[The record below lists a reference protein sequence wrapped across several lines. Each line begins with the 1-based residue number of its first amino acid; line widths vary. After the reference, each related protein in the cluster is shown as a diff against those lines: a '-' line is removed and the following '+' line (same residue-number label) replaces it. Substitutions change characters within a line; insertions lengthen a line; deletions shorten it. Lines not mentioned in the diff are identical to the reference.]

1 MTSPIAMNSNP
12 SAPASEPLPPVTAEG
27 EALVSDARRLR
38 YVEVE
43 PPALGRCVALVGNA
57 AWMRVALPI
66 DLNHINVWLIDAG
79 DAYIAV
85 DTGMAASMCKE
96 AWEQLELSH
105 FKHKPLGGL
114 FITHAHPDHLGL
126 ADWLQARYGIPVWM
140 SHGTQALA
148 RSVYEE
154 RRPKAE
160 EIEAF
165 LSQHGVPNL
174 EQLRPMA
181 KPERFGRMANRLATV
196 ERLIEDGELLKWG
209 DSTWRALQTDGHA
222 EGHLCL
228 HDAGANIL
236 ISGDQVL
243 PTISSNVSV
252 MLQREDRN
260 PLRSYL
266 ASLDR
271 LRALPAQTLVLPSH
285 GKPFFGLHQ
294 RIGDLKSHHGEQLS
308 KLLSACIE
316 PKTAFE
322 LLPTMFRRELAGMHF
337 FLALGEAVAHLEML
351 AFDGKL
357 QRKEHAGV
365 MRYGVS

>member
-1 MTSPIAMNSNP
+1 MDSNSTAAKN
-12 SAPASEPLPPVTAEG
+12 EVLPPVTAEG

-38 YVEVE
+38 YVETE
-43 PPALGRCVALVGNA
+43 APALGHCVPLVESVN
-57 AWMRVALPI
+57 WMRVALPI

-79 DAYIAV
+79 NEYIAV
-85 DTGMAASMCKE
+85 DTGMSASMCRG
-96 AWEQLELSH
+96 AWEQLDVTH
-105 FKHKPLGGL
+105 FNRKPLGGL

-126 ADWLQARYGIPVWM
+126 ADWLQTRYGIQVWM
-140 SHGTQALA
+140 SRATQALA
-148 RSVYEE
+148 RAVYEE
-154 RRPKAE
+154 RRPTSQA
-160 EIEAF
+160 IEAF
-165 LSQHGVPNL
+165 LLQHGVPNL
-174 EQLRPMA
+174 DQLRPMA

-196 ERLIEDGELLKWG
+196 ERFIEDGEVLRWG
-209 DSTWRALQTDGHA
+209 GTAWRALQTDGHA

-228 HDAGANIL
+228 YSADAKIL

-243 PTISSNVSV
+243 PTISSNISV
-252 MLQREDRN
+252 MLQREDPN

-271 LRALPAQTLVLPSH
+271 LRELPADTLVLPSH

-294 RIGDLKSHHGEQLS
+294 RIDDLKSHHYEQLS
-308 KLLSACIE
+308 KLVVACRD

-357 QRKEHAGV
+357 RREESEGV
-365 MRYGVS
+365 MRYVV